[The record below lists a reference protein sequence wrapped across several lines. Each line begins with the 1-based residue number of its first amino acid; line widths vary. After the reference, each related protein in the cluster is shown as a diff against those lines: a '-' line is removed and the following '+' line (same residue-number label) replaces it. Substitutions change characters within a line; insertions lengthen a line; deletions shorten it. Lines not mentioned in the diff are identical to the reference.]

1 MTRRSTSVP
10 TTPVGLPVAPSS
22 PSANQHRSAFDTSL
36 GQQSVQEKSD
46 RDRRRKTGLEQI
58 VVDAGR
64 DKQTYTRESE
74 TEEVQ
79 RILEQLRKLKA
90 A

>member
-1 MTRRSTSVP
+1 MAFSITPST
-10 TTPVGLPVAPSS
+10 
-22 PSANQHRSAFDTSL
+22 PSANQERSASDASL
-36 GQQSVQEKSD
+36 NQQPEKALQERVD

-64 DKQTYTRESE
+64 DKHTYTKESE

-79 RILEQLRKLKA
+79 RILEQLRKLRA